1 MVKRRRL
8 IVRPRKRSS
17 RIWLWLGLGMSALVG
32 LGSVLAALVVATGV
46 GVAIALN
53 VAATFLTDLPPV
65 DQIATVGGELFQT
78 TTIRDRRGRPLGEL
92 LGEGRRRLVPTEE
105 IPQAVKIAVVAA
117 EDATFYDNPGVEV
130 RAILRALWSNWR
142 GGEVVSGAST
152 ITQQLVKNALLT
164 PEETYERKIREA
176 VLAWQ
181 ISQRFSKDEILGLYL
196 NQNHYGGLTY
206 GVAAAAETYFDKSLG
221 DVTLAEAAM
230 LVGLLPAPSLHNPH
244 VDPQAARR
252 EQLRVLSAIAR
263 HGLAPAGAVA
273 AAREEEVQIAPPRET
288 TSPAPHFLDY
298 VVRDLQERYGPEIS
312 RQGWEVT
319 TTLDLDLQA
328 AAGTAVREHVAT
340 LSDRDVSNGALVA
353 IRPATGEILAMVG
366 SLDFNDEAI
375 DGQVNVTTSLRQPGS
390 AFKLFTYASA
400 LEHGYSPATMLLDIP
415 TTVPIAGQEPY
426 RPRNY
431 DRKFRGPVSVRTAL
445 GSSLN
450 IPAVRTQLFAGL
462 DATLDVADRLGIT
475 SLTDRSRIG
484 PALSLGSNE
493 VRLLE
498 LTGAYATV
506 ANGGRR
512 VAPAAVLCIRDAR
525 GLIVEQLGDGCSV
538 SADKS
543 PLALGRVPQ
552 TERVLDPEIAYLM
565 TSILSDR
572 AARETGFGQVRE
584 LLDLADRPAAVKTGT
599 TENTRDALTVGF
611 TPQLAAG
618 VWVGNADGT
627 PMDDV
632 TGVRGAGPIWQRF
645 MDRAHAG
652 LDIVE
657 WPRPATVIEQEVDAI
672 SGLLPTPFTR
682 DTRMEIFAPGTV
694 PTQRDVVHQPF
705 RIHVPTG
712 LLATPDSPLDQVE
725 EQVFVVLPTEA
736 EAWQRGVPEDS
747 PFRLPPD
754 TFAGGTVLGVATAE
768 GVGAQITVPAEGQ
781 AVRSIMEI
789 AGSATIGG
797 FVAFELHYGIG
808 PAPGAWTRIG
818 AVAEAPRVEEQLG
831 AVDTIQLPDGIYT
844 LRLTV
849 RAADGGAEIALR
861 RFLVDNTPPLVEVVG
876 LGTDASVAAGTV
888 PLGAVVEDAG
898 GVASVE
904 FEVDGEPVG
913 TARFAPYQVSW
924 ISEPGEHE
932 VVAIATDR
940 AGNTTTSEAVT
951 FRAG

>member
-1 MVKRRRL
+1 MAKRRRL
-8 IVRPRKRSS
+8 IAKPRQRSN
-17 RIWLWLGLGMSALVG
+17 RLWLWLALAASALAGLGAALVA
-32 LGSVLAALVVATGV
+32 VVVATGI
-46 GVAIALN
+46 GIAIAVN
-53 VAATFLTDLPPV
+53 VASTFLTELPPV
-65 DQIATVGGELFQT
+65 DEIATVGGQLFQT
-78 TTIRDRRGRPLGEL
+78 TTIHDRRGRPLGEL
-92 LGEGRRRLVPTEE
+92 LGEGRRRVVPPED
-105 IPQAVKIAVVAA
+105 IPQVVKIAVVAA
-117 EDATFYDNPGVEV
+117 EDATFYENPGVEV
-130 RAILRALWSNWR
+130 RAIARALWNNWR

-206 GVAAAAETYFDKSLG
+206 GIAAAAETYFDKDLA

-252 EQLRVLSAIAR
+252 EQLRVLAALGR

-273 AAREEEVQIAPPRET
+273 AARDEDVRIAPPRET

-312 RQGWEVT
+312 RQGWEIT

-328 AAGTAVREHVAT
+328 AADTAVREHVAT
-340 LSDRDVSNGALVA
+340 LADREVTNGALVA

-366 SLDFNDEAI
+366 SLNFNDEAI

-390 AFKLFTYASA
+390 SFKLFTYASA
-400 LEHGYSPATMLLDIP
+400 LEQGYNPATMLLDIP

-431 DRKFRGPVSVRTAL
+431 DRKFRGPVSLRTAL

-450 IPAVRTQLFAGL
+450 IPAVRAQLFAGL

-484 PALSLGSNE
+484 PALALGSNE
-493 VRLLE
+493 VQLLE

-506 ANGGRR
+506 ANQGRR
-512 VAPAAVLCIRDAR
+512 VTPSAVLCIRDAR
-525 GLIVEQLGDGCSV
+525 GLVVEQLGDGCSL
-538 SADKS
+538 ADDTS
-543 PLALGRVPQ
+543 PLALGRAPS
-552 TERVLDPEIAYLM
+552 TERVLNPEIAYLM
-565 TSILSDR
+565 TSILADR
-572 AARETGFGQVRE
+572 AARELGFGQVRE

-611 TPQLAAG
+611 TPQLATG

-632 TGVRGAGPIWQRF
+632 TGARGAGPIWQRF
-645 MDRAHAG
+645 MDHAHAS
-652 LDIVE
+652 LDIVD
-657 WPRPATVIEQEVDAI
+657 WTRPPTVIEQEVDI
-672 SGLLPTPFTR
+672 VSGLLPSEFTPE
-682 DTRMEIFAPGTV
+682 TRMEEFASGTA

-705 RIHVPTG
+705 RVHVPTG
-712 LLATPDSPLDQVE
+712 LLATPDSPLDEVE
-725 EQVFVVLPTEA
+725 EQVFIVLPTEA
-736 EAWQRGVPEDS
+736 EAWQRGVDEDS
-747 PFRLPPD
+747 PYRLPPD
-754 TFAGGTVLGVATAE
+754 AFAGGSVTAVATAA
-768 GVGAQITVPAEGQ
+768 GLDAQITAPAEGQ
-781 AVRSIMEI
+781 AVRTILEI
-789 AGSATIGG
+789 FGTASLEG
-797 FVAFELHYGIG
+797 FVASELHYGVG

-818 AVAEAPRVEEQLG
+818 SPLEAPRVDEQLG
-831 AVDTIQLPDGIYT
+831 AVDTIQLPDGAYT

-849 RAADGGAEIALR
+849 RAADGGAEIAFR
-861 RFLVDNTPPLVEVVG
+861 RFLVDNTPPVVEVVG
-876 LGTDASVAAGTV
+876 VGAEAGAAAGSV
-888 PLGAVVEDAG
+888 PLGANVEDAG

-904 FEVDGEPVG
+904 FRVDGAFVG
-913 TARFAPYQVSW
+913 TARFAPYQVTW
-924 ISEPGEHE
+924 PSEPGEHE

-940 AGNTTTSEAVT
+940 AGNSATSAPVT

>member
-1 MVKRRRL
+1 MAKPRQL
-8 IVRPRKRSS
+8 IARPRKRTS
-17 RIWLWLGLGMSALVG
+17 RLWLWLGLAAGALAG
-32 LGSVLAALVVATGV
+32 LALGLAALVLATGI
-46 GVAIALN
+46 GAAIAFN

-65 DQIATVGGELFQT
+65 DQIATVGGQLFQT

-92 LGEGRRRLVPTEE
+92 LGEGRRRVVPPED
-105 IPQAVKIAVVAA
+105 IPQVVKIAVVAA

-130 RAILRALWSNWR
+130 RAIARAVWSNWR

-164 PEETYERKIREA
+164 PEETYERKLREA

-206 GVAAAAETYFDKSLG
+206 GVAAAAETYFDKELA
-221 DVTLAEAAM
+221 DLTLAEAAM

-252 EQLRVLSAIAR
+252 EQLRVLAAIAR

-273 AAREEEVQIAPPRET
+273 AAREQAVQIAPPRET

-298 VVRDLQERYGPEIS
+298 VVGDLQERYGPEIS

-328 AAGTAVREHVAT
+328 AADTAVREHVAT
-340 LSDRDVSNGALVA
+340 LTDREVTNGALVA

-366 SLDFNDEAI
+366 SLDFNDERI

-400 LEHGYSPATMLLDIP
+400 LEQGYNPATMLLDIP
-415 TTVPIAGQEPY
+415 TTVPLAGQDPY

-431 DRKFRGPVSVRTAL
+431 DRKFRGPVSLRTAL
-445 GSSLN
+445 GSSFN
-450 IPAVRTQLFAGL
+450 IPAVRTQLYAGI
-462 DATLDVADRLGIT
+462 DATLDLADRLGIT

-498 LTGAYATV
+498 LTGAYAAV
-506 ANGGRR
+506 ANAGRR
-512 VAPAAVLCIRDAR
+512 VSPTVVLCIRDAR
-525 GLIVEQLGDGCSV
+525 GLIVEQFGDGCSLA
-538 SADKS
+538 ADAS
-543 PLALGRVPQ
+543 PLALGRVPLAA
-552 TERVLDPEIAYLM
+552 RALSPEIAYLM

-572 AARETGFGQVRE
+572 AAREPGFGSVRE

-611 TPQLAAG
+611 TPQLATG

-645 MDRAHAG
+645 MDHVHDG

-657 WPRPATVIEQEVDAI
+657 WSRPPGIVEQEVDAV
-672 SGLLPTPFTR
+672 SGLLPSPFTP
-682 DTRMEIFAPGTV
+682 DTRLEEFVPGGV

-705 RIHVPTG
+705 RIHVPSG
-712 LLATPDSPLDQVE
+712 LLATPGSPPDEVE

-736 EAWQRGVPEDS
+736 EAWQRGLDDDS

-754 TFAGGTVLGVATAE
+754 AFAGSVASSAASAE
-768 GVGAQITVPAEGQ
+768 GIGAQITAPVEGQ
-781 AVRSIMEI
+781 AVRTILEI
-789 AGSATIGG
+789 VGTATIGG
-797 FVAFELHYGIG
+797 FVASELHYGVG

-818 AVAEAPRVEEQLG
+818 SPADAPRVDEQLG
-831 AVDTIQLPDGIYT
+831 AVDTIQLPDGPYT
-844 LRLTV
+844 LRLAV
-849 RAADGGAEIALR
+849 RAADGGSEIAYR
-861 RFLVDNTPPLVEVVG
+861 RVVVDNTPPVVEVVG
-876 LGTDASVAAGTV
+876 VGAAAGTPAGTV
-888 PLGAVVEDAG
+888 PLAAAVEDAG
-898 GVASVE
+898 GVAGVE
-904 FEVDGEPVG
+904 FRVDGETVG
-913 TARFAPYQVSW
+913 IARFAPYQVAW
-924 ISEPGEHE
+924 TSEPGEHE
-932 VVAIATDR
+932 VVAIAADR
-940 AGNTTTSEAVT
+940 AGNSTASEPVT